1 MTPAANCF
9 KLIAATVGAFAA
21 APLAF
26 AGTGALARFAAAVG
40 FLTGAAGFFAAPIWA
55 ALAIGE
61 FPPFP
66 GSIRQIWAAR
76 DNGFLSQY
84 DEGR

>member
-1 MTPAANCF
+1 MRCVDKNQCF
-9 KLIAATVGAFAA
+9 EGKFWPSYVVNPSRNDHRLHVECGRT
-21 APLAF
+21 
-26 AGTGALARFAAAVG
+26 
-40 FLTGAAGFFAAPIWA
+40 
-55 ALAIGE
+55 GE